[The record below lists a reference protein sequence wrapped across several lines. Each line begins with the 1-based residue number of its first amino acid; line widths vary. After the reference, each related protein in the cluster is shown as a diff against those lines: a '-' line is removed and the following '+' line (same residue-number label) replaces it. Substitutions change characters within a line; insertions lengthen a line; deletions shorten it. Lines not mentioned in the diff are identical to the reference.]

1 MACKF
6 ERTIKRYFERYH
18 TNSIKLKENHK
29 LKVVVRAFETI
40 RSQANQNLSVVMR
53 TAPEWPQK

>member
-18 TNSIKLKENHK
+18 TNSIKLKETHK

-40 RSQANQNLSVVMR
+40 RSQAN
-53 TAPEWPQK
+53 